1 MAKGN
6 PNDETGFKGEY
17 YKEHFPEEQ
26 MSNLPEWKTFDKG
39 GEGWL
44 EISSHDKLMEAK
56 PNCKSHFTASENTRT
71 KSFLFFSILGK
82 ERECYKFYCIVN
94 MFYRS
99 TEQINNH
106 ILIVGRYAGLPLIQT
121 QYKYLYYYTIIY
133 FPH

>member
-44 EISSHDKLMEAK
+44 EISSHDNSDFK
-56 PNCKSHFTASENTRT
+56 FTN
-71 KSFLFFSILGK
+71 SFHTGK
-82 ERECYKFYCIVN
+82 V
-94 MFYRS
+94 
-99 TEQINNH
+99 
-106 ILIVGRYAGLPLIQT
+106 
-121 QYKYLYYYTIIY
+121 
-133 FPH
+133 